1 MKAEA
6 LIWKNGEGDAAA
18 QELMNDNRERAGLPR
33 NTQATKAQLK
43 NERRCEFA
51 LEFGVF
57 RHLDLV
63 RWGDAKAAYAKPLH
77 GYKVNLSGN
86 SVASLDIIEV
96 WPARNFNPAVHHV
109 FPIPT
114 REIAKGVNLKQN
126 QGY

>member
-1 MKAEA
+1 V
-6 LIWKNGEGDAAA
+6 N
-18 QELMNDNRERAGLPR
+18 
-33 NTQATKAQLK
+33 ATKADLK

-51 LEFGVF
+51 LEYGVF

-63 RWGDAKAAYAKPLH
+63 RWGDAKAVYANSLH
-77 GYKVNLSGN
+77 GYKVNLAAGKIS
-86 SVASLDIIEV
+86 SLEVIEV
-96 WPARNFNPAVHHV
+96 WPSRTFDPAKHNV

>member
-1 MKAEA
+1 
-6 LIWKNGEGDAAA
+6 LNTTSGDSF
-18 QELMNDNRERAGLPR
+18 QTEISLL
-33 NTQATKAQLK
+33 TKADLK

-63 RWGDAKAAYAKPLH
+63 RWGDAKTTYAQSLH
-77 GYKVNLSGN
+77 GYKVTLADGKVSK
-86 SVASLDIIEV
+86 LDVIEV
-96 WPARNFNPAVHHV
+96 WPARNFDPAKHHV

-126 QGY
+126 LGY